1 MKLTGEDKAYLR
13 QLMKDYLRKNP
24 DATPEEK
31 AELRE
36 WVMSGHSPY
45 DNPDEL
51 CDDSCHPLDFISAL
65 RFWKDFCPE
74 RNENTDHEEESV
86 LWNDLSSIKL

>member
-45 DNPDEL
+45 DNPDGL
-51 CDDSCHPLDFISAL
+51 CDDCCHPLDFISAM
-65 RFWKDFCPE
+65 RFWIDFCPE
-74 RNENTDHEEESV
+74 QPEESIP
-86 LWNDLSSIKL
+86 NEG

>member
-36 WVMSGHSPY
+36 WVMSGH
-45 DNPDEL
+45 
-51 CDDSCHPLDFISAL
+51 
-65 RFWKDFCPE
+65 R
-74 RNENTDHEEESV
+74 
-86 LWNDLSSIKL
+86 